1 MGWFVCIKKN
11 ELIIIKIIIIWLISE
26 NSLIKILILEI
37 KDSCKIFSDVLK
49 KKIYFWFTRPMF
61 YLNY

>member
-37 KDSCKIFSDVLK
+37 KDSWKIFSDVLK
-49 KKIYFWFTRPMF
+49 KKFIFDLQDQCFT
-61 YLNY
+61 